1 MSVDGEDEDGDPA
14 ELHPM
19 PAAGGREPG
28 ERETVDE
35 RRVEMIVPRQRRPA
49 ALAALRVAH
58 PYADPAVDVYEL
70 ATWSGPRGVG
80 RVGTLG
86 TPTSLREFA
95 MLVAEALPGTAQG
108 VRIAGEPTASVQR
121 VAVCGGSGDSLFD
134 AVRAAG
140 ADVFVTADL
149 RHHPA
154 SELRDRAGEGPPY
167 LVDVAHWAS
176 EWPWLAGVA
185 NRLEGAMD
193 DLGRPVEVHVS
204 AKTTDPWT
212 FRLPSPGGV
221 VR

>member
-1 MSVDGEDEDGDPA
+1 MT
-14 ELHPM
+14 
-19 PAAGGREPG
+19 PG
-28 ERETVDE
+28 VT
-35 RRVEMIVPRQRRPA
+35 
-49 ALAALRVAH
+49 
-58 PYADPAVDVYEL
+58 
-70 ATWSGPRGVG
+70 SGPNSVGMHQDECRGLDG
-80 RVGTLG
+80 S
-86 TPTSLREFA
+86 P
-95 MLVAEALPGTAQG
+95 
-108 VRIAGEPTASVQR
+108 ASSKY
-121 VAVCGGSGDSLFD
+121 GPGDSLFD
-134 AVRAAG
+134 AVRDSG

-193 DLGRPVEVHVS
+193 ELGRPVEVHVS
-204 AKTTDPWT
+204 TRTTDPWT